1 MTEANSD
8 WLGANA
14 LEFCFFMTTN
24 LRETNQEKGAIVIK
38 EVTTKCQLR
47 KFVQFGLDLYKGN
60 PYYCPP
66 LYFDEIN
73 TFNPKHNPALEVC
86 EHIIFMAYRD
96 DNIVG
101 RIVGIINHRANEAW
115 KVKKCRFGW
124 FDFIDDYEVFKS
136 LLDTV
141 AEWGRSKGMHEL
153 NGPVGFTDFD
163 KEGLLIEG
171 FDQNVTLANLYN
183 HPYYLS
189 HYERY
194 GMLKEADWIE
204 LQIQAPREAPE
215 RVKRIARLV
224 EERFGLKIAK
234 VKSVREL
241 KKRFGYTYFDVF
253 DEAYQKLYN
262 YQPMTDR
269 QKRYYS
275 DMFFPLLNFDFV
287 SIVVDENDDIVGVG
301 VGMPSI
307 SAALRKCGGKLFPF
321 GWYHLLKALKAK
333 KIADFELLLIAVRP
347 DYQDKGVNALIIDDM
362 APYFAEYEIMR
373 VETNSILEDNHKS
386 LGNFLMFPHIQHKR
400 RRAFVKSL

>member
-1 MTEANSD
+1 
-8 WLGANA
+8 
-14 LEFCFFMTTN
+14 MTTTN
-24 LRETNQEKGAIVIK
+24 PCSTNQTDLVIK
-38 EVTTKCQLR
+38 EVTTKSELR
-47 KFVQFGLDLYKGN
+47 KFVQFGSDLYKGN

-66 LYFDEIN
+66 IYLDEIN
-73 TFNPKHNPALEVC
+73 IFNPKANPALEVC
-86 EHIIFMAYRD
+86 EYIAYMAYRD
-96 DNIVG
+96 GKIVG
-101 RIVGIINHRANEAW
+101 RIVGIINYRANEAW
-115 KVKKCRFGW
+115 NVKKCRFGW
-124 FDFIDDYEVFKS
+124 FDFIDDYEVFKA
-136 LLDTV
+136 LLDAV
-141 AEWGRSKGMHEL
+141 AEWGRSKGMREL

-183 HPYYLS
+183 HPYYVP

-215 RVKRIARLV
+215 RVRRIARLV

-234 VKSVREL
+234 VRSVREL

-262 YQPMTDR
+262 FQPLTDR

-275 DMFFPLLNFDFV
+275 DMFFPFLNFDFV
-287 SIVVDENDDIVGVG
+287 SIVVDENDKIVGVG

-333 KIADFELLLIAVRP
+333 KISDFELLLIAVRP

-400 RRAFVKSL
+400 RRAFIKSL